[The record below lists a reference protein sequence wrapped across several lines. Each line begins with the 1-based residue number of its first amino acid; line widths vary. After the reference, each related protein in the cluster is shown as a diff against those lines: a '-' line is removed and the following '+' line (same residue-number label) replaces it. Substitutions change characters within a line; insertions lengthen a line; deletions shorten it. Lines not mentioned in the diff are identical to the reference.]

1 MQFSIATAVAILAG
15 FAVAGPVVTPEVY
28 SREVGASP
36 TEDTSKIE
44 EAISFAAHP
53 DASCSFTACA
63 SVLAKAACI
72 AAALESGNIGA
83 LEACVSGGKTKLC
96 QCATCIPKLGP
107 FLNKKHIC

>member
-15 FAVAGPVVTPEVY
+15 FAVAGPVVY

-53 DASCSFTACA
+53 DASCSLTACA